1 MTVNLTE
8 TIDALRRYLSGEC
21 SVEAFEAW
29 YYPRFK
35 NEPADTPDDEHVI
48 YAKVFGDLDAYTPPD
63 LWVNDRKEYDIDED
77 ELRKRLRSH
86 LGNLNALYDKKSKMP
101 PAVN

>member
-29 YYPRFK
+29 YNPRFK
-35 NEPADTPDDEHVI
+35 AESADTPDDEHVI
-48 YAKVFGDLDAYTPPD
+48 YAKVFSDLDAYLPPD
-63 LWVNDRKEYDIDED
+63 QWAIHMEYDIDEE

-86 LGNLNALYDKKSKMP
+86 LGDLTSLYEKNLKTP
-101 PAVN
+101 PSMN